1 MKLDEQQR
9 LQIFCAALQGVAADM
24 THMVKPE
31 KVVETAIELAE
42 QAIAAIMSGEHFW
55 AAYQLDNLGRD
66 QRRDPFLVLRVFL
79 RAPTLLRRC
88 FGDIQ
93 AALLS

>member
-1 MKLDEQQR
+1 MRDISLGGTGLRLPFGSPDPAKRYPLMLWLAYPTSMKLDEQQR

-42 QAIAAIMSGEHFW
+42 QAIAAIMSGEHF
-55 AAYQLDNLGRD
+55 
-66 QRRDPFLVLRVFL
+66 
-79 RAPTLLRRC
+79 
-88 FGDIQ
+88 
-93 AALLS
+93 